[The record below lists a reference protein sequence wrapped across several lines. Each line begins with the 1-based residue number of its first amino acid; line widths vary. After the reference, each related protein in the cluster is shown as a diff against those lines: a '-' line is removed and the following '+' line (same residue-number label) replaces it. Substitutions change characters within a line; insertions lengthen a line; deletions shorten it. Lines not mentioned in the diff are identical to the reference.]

1 MAVRE
6 ITMTVN
12 GGKYTVAVKPNETL
26 LQVLRDKLQFTGVKE
41 GCGTGDCGACTVI
54 YNGKTATSCLIL
66 AVEADGA
73 DITTVEGLA
82 KDGQLHPVQQ
92 AFVEE
97 GAIQCGYCTP
107 GMVLSGVQL
116 LNENPNP
123 TEKEIRK
130 GIGGN
135 ICRCTG
141 YVKIVKAIQKAAQN
155 MQEGGQK

>member
-1 MAVRE
+1 
-6 ITMTVN
+6 MTVN

>member
-1 MAVRE
+1 MGATRE

-12 GGKYTVAVKPNETL
+12 GGKYTVAVTPSETL
-26 LQVLRDKLQFTGVKE
+26 LQVLRDKLHFTGVKE

-54 YNGKTATSCLIL
+54 MDGLTVTSCLVL
-66 AVEADGA
+66 AVEADGSE
-73 DITTVEGLA
+73 ILTVEGLA
-82 KDGQLHPVQQ
+82 KDGELHPVQK
-92 AFVEE
+92 AFVKE

-107 GMVLSGVQL
+107 GMVMSAVQL

-123 TEKEIRK
+123 NEKEIRK

-141 YVKIVKAIQKAAQN
+141 YVKIVKAIQTAAEE
-155 MQEGGQK
+155 MQGGGK

>member
-54 YNGKTATSCLIL
+54 FNGRTATSCLIL
-66 AVEADGA
+66 AIEADGA

-82 KDGQLHPVQQ
+82 MDGNLHPVQK

-116 LNENPNP
+116 LRENPNP

>member
-12 GGKYTVAVKPNETL
+12 GGKYTVAVRPNETL
-26 LQVLRDKLQFTGVKE
+26 LQVLRDTLHFTGVKE

-54 YNGKTATSCLIL
+54 FNGLTVTSCLML

-73 DITTVEGLA
+73 DITTIEGLG
-82 KDGQLHPVQQ
+82 KDGELHPVQK
-92 AFVEE
+92 AFVKE

-116 LNENPNP
+116 LSENPNP
-123 TEKEIRK
+123 SEKEIRK

-141 YVKIVKAIQKAAQN
+141 YVKIVKAIQTAAKE

>member
-1 MAVRE
+1 
-6 ITMTVN
+6 MTVN

-54 YNGKTATSCLIL
+54 FNGRTATSCLIL
-66 AVEADGA
+66 AIEADGA

-82 KDGQLHPVQQ
+82 MDGNLHPVQK

-116 LNENPNP
+116 LRENPNP